1 MYVTVLL
8 FTEVEMSDISRLSS
22 QFPGNLKYMFFH
34 ALTFSASTLTSTL
47 LLKLKCLVD
56 QYTILSYFLYPL
68 ETKLFCR
75 SIHNINLL
83 FIPPG
88 NQAVLWVYNNH
99 FFCPSVQLSLSATFP
114 KRINLYC

>member
-47 LLKLKCLVD
+47 LLKLKCFVG
-56 QYTILSYFLYPL
+56 QYTILTYFLYPL
-68 ETKLFCR
+68 ETKLFCGY
-75 SIHNINLL
+75 IIIT
-83 FIPPG
+83 F
-88 NQAVLWVYNNH
+88 
-99 FFCPSVQLSLSATFP
+99 SVRLSNCL
-114 KRINLYC
+114 